1 MSEDYSIRRAKKAC
15 DTCRKRKAKC
25 DTKLPTC
32 TTCARLNRE
41 CKYSQ
46 SSGIR
51 KQPRTWDVGER
62 FKRIEHLTATQHPV
76 IVNDHEP
83 SNQNTEHSQPNEEE
97 LWNLLNKDFDQMI
110 DKQPEDAGL
119 ANREG
124 GSLPSEG
131 ISDAEWPIS
140 RETMVRYAWHYL
152 DRFHNQPLGIFIPR
166 VLMESVEN
174 GTCPQEVCYAMAAI
188 AERFTVEDPPQ
199 HRYNIEYFNKAWKLV
214 LRSIEVGS
222 VTMST
227 FQALFMLAD
236 CQFTEGQPHYAGQ
249 KFSIGMALAHGE
261 GLFDELCNES
271 FSELEKELRR
281 RISWC
286 FYVAHHIFFP
296 GRDSQLDV
304 KFGVSL
310 KLPRDDYR
318 ATEILSEQPLLND
331 DRGISASMQGS
342 LIRILVIWGKV
353 NQILLSKGASPSGNF
368 KPWQNQSTT
377 SWVRSLLDE
386 FEAYN
391 PVSTISEHAPAYHT
405 NTDRDFGFSST
416 TSPWIY
422 MRIVYHG
429 IFCLIYHP
437 FLLSSHTRSYPN
449 YPRSWLES
457 CLSTAQ
463 SHAEVITNI
472 LDQMVKEDLDIS
484 SPFLA
489 YIVGIS
495 ATVHMYFSR
504 VNVDDTTHH
513 FSGVKSALEYISKV
527 SSRWKNAQNVLLHLR
542 FLWKRS
548 SSWSDWLKHSSTG
561 LDANDTT
568 RMIDHTAIWKSM
580 DYISLSTN
588 VFSLFLNGSNL
599 DLFVSGSTPK
609 PHPSL

>member
-46 SSGIR
+46 SCGIR
-51 KQPRTWDVGER
+51 KQQPRTWDAGER
-62 FKRIEHLTATQHPV
+62 FGQIDRLAANSSRH
-76 IVNDHEP
+76 N
-83 SNQNTEHSQPNEEE
+83 SHSQPSEEE
-97 LWNLLNKDFDQMI
+97 LWNLVNKDFDRI
-110 DKQPEDAGL
+110 IEKQPEDAGL
-119 ANREG
+119 ADKKGDE
-124 GSLPSEG
+124 LPSDEVHDTEG
-131 ISDAEWPIS
+131 PIS
-140 RETMVRYAWHYL
+140 RDAMLRYAWHYL
-152 DRFHNQPLGIFIPR
+152 DKFHNQPLGIFIPK

-174 GTCPQEVCYAMAAI
+174 STCPQEVCFAMAAI
-188 AERFTVEDPPQ
+188 AERFTFKEPPQ
-199 HRYNIEYFNKAWKLV
+199 QRYNIKYFNKAWKLV
-214 LRSIEVGS
+214 LRSIEVGY
-222 VTMST
+222 VTIST

-236 CQFTEGQPHYAGQ
+236 CQFTEGQPHYSGQ
-249 KFSIGMALAHGE
+249 KFSIGMALAQGE
-261 GLFDELCNES
+261 GLFDELCNEG

-281 RISWC
+281 RVSWC

-318 ATEILSEQPLLND
+318 ATEILNEQPLLTD
-331 DRGISASMQGS
+331 DRNISASMQGS
-342 LIRILVIWGKV
+342 LIRILVIWGRV
-353 NQILLSKGASPSGNF
+353 NQILLSKGEFPTEDF

-377 SWVRSLLDE
+377 CWVRSLLDD

-437 FLLSSHTRSYPN
+437 FLLSSLTRSHPN
-449 YPRSWLES
+449 YPRSWLEN

-472 LDQMVKEDLDIS
+472 LDQMAKEDLDIS

-504 VNVDDTTHH
+504 VRVNDATHH
-513 FSGVKSALEYISKV
+513 YAGVKSALEYISKV

-548 SSWSDWLKHSSTG
+548 SSWSDWLKYSSSES
-561 LDANDTT
+561 DANDSTKLL
-568 RMIDHTAIWKSM
+568 DHTAIWKSM

-599 DLFVSGSTPK
+599 DLFVSGSTPT
-609 PHPSL
+609 SERGV

>member
-51 KQPRTWDVGER
+51 KQPRTWDVDER
-62 FKRIEHLTATQHPV
+62 FRRIDHQSTDGRPV
-76 IVNDHEP
+76 SNDSSGH
-83 SNQNTEHSQPNEEE
+83 NNGHSQPSEEE
-97 LWNLLNKDFDQMI
+97 LWSLLNKDFDHII
-110 DKQPEDAGL
+110 DKFPEDSVL
-119 ANREG
+119 ANG
-124 GSLPSEG
+124 KSGSLPSEG
-131 ISDAEWPIS
+131 VHDALS
-140 RETMVRYAWHYL
+140 REEMVRYAWHYL
-152 DRFHNQPLGIFIPR
+152 DKFHNQPLGIFIPK

-174 GTCPQEVCYAMAAI
+174 GTCSQEVCYAMAAI
-188 AERFTVEDPPQ
+188 AERFTVPDPPQ
-199 HRYNIEYFNKAWKLV
+199 QRYNIEYFNKAWKLV

-222 VTMST
+222 VTIST

-310 KLPRDDYR
+310 KLPRDDYK
-318 ATEILSEQPLLND
+318 ATEILNEQPVLND
-331 DRGISASMQGS
+331 ERTIPASMQGS

-353 NQILLSKGASPSGNF
+353 NQILLSKGEFPTEDF

-377 SWVRSLLDE
+377 SWVRSLLDD

-391 PVSTISEHAPAYHT
+391 PVGTRSEHAPTYHT

-416 TSPWIY
+416 TSPWLY

-437 FLLSSHTRSYPN
+437 FLLSSHTRNYPS

-472 LDQMVKEDLDIS
+472 LDQMTKEGLDIS

-504 VNVDDTTHH
+504 VNVNDTTHH
-513 FSGVKSALEYISKV
+513 YSGVKSALEYISKV

-548 SSWSDWLKHSSTG
+548 SSWSNWLKHSSSES
-561 LDANDTT
+561 DPNDSN
-568 RMIDHTAIWKSM
+568 RMLDHTAIWKSM

-609 PHPSL
+609 PDTAL